1 MVLFEHTIN
10 DDGSITIK
18 ESELHTELNRL
29 INRMVEA
36 KTENNYDRW
45 VYLSGQVKTIKD
57 ILRYFD
63 FPEGRDNTDAVE
75 FGG

>member
-1 MVLFEHTIN
+1 MVLFEHTIT
-10 DDGSITIK
+10 DDSIVIK
-18 ESELHTELNRL
+18 HSELMTELNRFV
-29 INRMVEA
+29 NRMCEA
-36 KTENNYDRW
+36 KENNDFDKW
-45 VYLSGQVKTIKD
+45 VFLSGQVKTIKD

>member
-1 MVLFEHTIN
+1 MVLFEHKIVYDTIV
-10 DDGSITIK
+10 IK
-18 ESELHTELNRL
+18 QSELMTELNRL
-29 INRMVEA
+29 INKQLEA
-36 KTENNYDRW
+36 KTENNYDSW

-75 FGG
+75 LGG

>member
-1 MVLFEHTIN
+1 MVLFEHEIVSN
-10 DDGSITIK
+10 SIVIK
-18 ESELHTELNRL
+18 QSELMTELNRFVD
-29 INRMVEA
+29 RMVEA
-36 KTENNYDRW
+36 KAENNYDRW
-45 VYLSGQVKTIKD
+45 VYLLGQVKTIKD

>member
-1 MVLFEHTIN
+1 MVLFEHTIT
-10 DDGSITIK
+10 DDSIVIK
-18 ESELHTELNRL
+18 HSELMVELNRL
-29 INRMVEA
+29 VNRMCEA
-36 KTENNYDRW
+36 KENNDFDKW
-45 VYLSGQVKTIKD
+45 VFLSGQVKIIKD

>member
-1 MVLFEHTIN
+1 MVLFEHTIK
-10 DDGSITIK
+10 DDGIVIK
-18 ESELHTELNRL
+18 QSELKSELDRL
-29 INRMVEA
+29 VNNMVKA
-36 KTENNYDRW
+36 KVNNEYDRW

>member
-1 MVLFEHTIN
+1 MVLFEHEIVG
-10 DDGSITIK
+10 DSIVIK
-18 ESELHTELNRL
+18 QSELMTELNRL
-29 INRMVEA
+29 VDRMLDA
-36 KTENNYDRW
+36 KADNDFDKW

-63 FPEGRDNTDAVE
+63 YPEGRDNTDAVE

>member
-1 MVLFEHTIN
+1 MVLFEHEIVDNTIV
-10 DDGSITIK
+10 IK
-18 ESELHTELNRL
+18 QSELMTELNRL
-29 INRMVEA
+29 VDRMVEA
-36 KTENNYDRW
+36 KAENNYERW
-45 VYLSGQVKTIKD
+45 TYLAGQVKTIKD

>member
-1 MVLFEHTIN
+1 MVLFEHEIVSN
-10 DDGSITIK
+10 SIVIK
-18 ESELHTELNRL
+18 QSELMTELNRL
-29 INRMVEA
+29 VDRMVEA
-36 KTENNYDRW
+36 KAENNYDRW
-45 VYLSGQVKTIKD
+45 TYLAGQVKTIKD

>member
-1 MVLFEHTIN
+1 MVLFEHEIVDNTIV
-10 DDGSITIK
+10 IK
-18 ESELHTELNRL
+18 QPELMTELNRL
-29 INRMVEA
+29 VDRMVEA
-36 KTENNYDRW
+36 KAENNYERW
-45 VYLSGQVKTIKD
+45 AYLAGQVKTIKD

>member
-1 MVLFEHTIN
+1 MVLFEHEIVG
-10 DDGSITIK
+10 DSIVIK
-18 ESELHTELNRL
+18 QSELMTELNRL
-29 INRMVEA
+29 VDRMLNAKVENDFD
-36 KTENNYDRW
+36 KW

-63 FPEGRDNTDAVE
+63 YPEGRDNTDAVE

>member
-1 MVLFEHTIN
+1 MVLFEHEIVDNTIV
-10 DDGSITIK
+10 IK
-18 ESELHTELNRL
+18 QSELMTELNRL
-29 INRMVEA
+29 VDRMVEA
-36 KTENNYDRW
+36 KVENNFDRW
-45 VYLSGQVKTIKD
+45 TYLAGQVKTIKD

>member
-1 MVLFEHTIN
+1 MVLFEHTIT
-10 DDGSITIK
+10 DDSIVIK
-18 ESELHTELNRL
+18 HSELMTELNRFV
-29 INRMVEA
+29 NRMCEA
-36 KTENNYDRW
+36 KENNEFDKW
-45 VYLSGQVKTIKD
+45 VFLSGQVKTIKD

>member
-1 MVLFEHTIN
+1 MVLFEHTIT
-10 DDGSITIK
+10 DDSIVIK
-18 ESELHTELNRL
+18 QSELMTELNRL
-29 INRMVEA
+29 VNRMCEA
-36 KTENNYDRW
+36 KENNEFDKW
-45 VYLSGQVKTIKD
+45 VFLSGQVKTIKD